1 MNNNLNLKDTNI
13 IEQIKN
19 SIKEDLSNI
28 KSNYK
33 NKIIVPLNLY
43 DLNEHL
49 IEFQN
54 YNNDKSNDITDLI
67 TIDYLFFFRTAIINS
82 NSLRILILQILR
94 NCIKINPLFTNKILD
109 AMIPILFCKYFEDLT
124 LPFEERYSYLKIG
137 QIWLKLSDAN
147 FPIIFLQ
154 SIALIAKS
162 DNIFKIGCIE
172 FLRMTS
178 IKRPDLVSTVGGFSI
193 MINSFID
200 QNLPKDLKNKII
212 VSIIYILN
220 TPNKRK
226 YFNGLGDFYKL
237 FSIFTKSDFS
247 SGSNIDANN
256 AKQIEEMMKENEKL
270 EAILNATVPIIVK
283 FLFTWPGYF
292 YIMRN
297 KLIINSFLV
306 PLNNDVNILIK
317 KAILNLFKLML
328 DKFISIYDNFNKIS
342 SEDRD
347 IFYINK
353 IYVAFIIQEFYSNNL
368 NDHFM
373 KFIEEVDSD
382 ELRNYAVKIFY
393 KFNIL
398 FAKILNIDLRS
409 SFSSNK
415 IEKLKWFEESEEE
428 INLPENERGI
438 SHIYH
443 NEHIIDYISSV
454 EKHKAPIQIKIMNI
468 LDTVFHHLECRD
480 TPFLT
485 PETISSEII
494 IAINSMMNL
503 DYIKKYDN
511 QYAIETAKEEI
522 YSKDDEYTQILK
534 NSKILEAKEFQQW
547 DWTQIDS
554 LLDIIEVKKE
564 LLTELNRQKIFKKL
578 LYAYSPS
585 KNLIVKMQWKVNN
598 FFYGAIGN
606 KLFKILS
613 FSQEGIEILDSPNED
628 TIFLK
633 ANSWIKDVMQCLDD
647 ILEKI
652 ENEENP
658 FHVNKINTTLSR
670 NIFIFIGIISNSK
683 YGDDYLNKQGFY
695 NLLNKFFVNK
705 VYKFDYLVT
714 LIIDNINFN
723 SRHTSNLV
731 QRILEAG
738 NSDIKRYLLNHIRCL
753 LVFGKEVILD
763 IKFLLNILSQDFQDV
778 DKKIVSIIYILLKK
792 GKISNTIFKE
802 KPILEK
808 ISQIDK
814 KLLYMLMRDEKIYFF
829 LLDIIKKEAENTN
842 IDKLVEEYEKV
853 MKSSLRDVFDLNEE
867 KNNKFYLTINLSEI
881 SDKYSYYYEYFW
893 IKQLPLNIV
902 VQKIEDNFKRVEF
915 QINNYL
921 EYNKNEN
928 IIKMVCKV
936 PEHQKIKIDNN
947 TGIQIVC
954 FLGRLSLNKNCNVI
968 NNASNFL
975 ALSYKDILKS
985 IVPYRNYKNIFLL
998 QKDGIN
1004 LILTKN
1010 DNSIIFYLDKIFF
1023 NIQILPN
1030 SIQGLKTPVN
1040 LVTELIN
1047 SEKSYGIIEQN
1058 KFIEKLLSYLD
1069 NNDPVYIDKN
1079 SNKIKSALYILSKI
1093 LINKNA
1099 KYLNDKYKI
1108 IEKMCTFFDKC
1119 DDYSMKGTLAYITS
1133 FIALNDNLNLS
1144 MINSRSLYFFNS
1156 IICYPKDS
1164 VPFDADL
1171 SLDYENDIIED
1182 EMNLIESEITLNP
1195 ISELI
1200 YDYSTNLINNI
1211 TFKQSVN
1218 YLQQC
1223 FLSGENKI
1231 LKDVNLYIKI
1241 FAILSIFK
1249 FKTEARKIIMNLF
1262 RKCIFSNTISIEA
1275 MSMLKNIDDNLFNA
1289 HQLE

>member
-1 MNNNLNLKDTNI
+1 MNNNLNLKDTNN
-13 IEQIKN
+13 IEQIEN
-19 SIKEDLSNI
+19 NIKEDLSNI
-28 KSNYK
+28 KSNYQK
-33 NKIIVPLNLY
+33 KIIVPLNLY
-43 DLNEHL
+43 DLNDHL
-49 IEFQN
+49 MEFLN
-54 YNNDKSNDITDLI
+54 YKTDKINNITDLI
-67 TIDYLFFFRTAIINS
+67 TIDYLFFFRTALINS

-124 LPFEERYSYLKIG
+124 LPFEERYYYLKIG

-154 SIALIAKS
+154 SIAIIAKS

-178 IKRPDLVSTVGGFSI
+178 ILRPDLVSTVGGFSI
-193 MINSFID
+193 LINSFID

-212 VSIIYILN
+212 VSIMYILN

-226 YFNGLGDFYKL
+226 YFNGLGDFYKI

-247 SGSNIDANN
+247 SGTNIDTNN
-256 AKQIEEMMKENEKL
+256 SKQLEEIMKENEKL
-270 EAILNATVPIIVK
+270 GTILNATVPIIVK

-317 KAILNLFKLML
+317 KAILNLFKQML
-328 DKFISIYDNFNKIS
+328 DKFINIYDNFNKIS

-347 IFYINK
+347 IYYINK
-353 IYVAFIIQEFYSNNL
+353 IYIAFIIQEFFSNNL

-382 ELRNYAVKIFY
+382 ELRNYALKIFY

-398 FAKILNIDLRS
+398 FAKILNNDLRS
-409 SFSSNK
+409 SFTNNK
-415 IEKLKWFEESEEE
+415 IEKLKWFEESDEE
-428 INLPENERGI
+428 INIPERELEKTNV
-438 SHIYH
+438 Y
-443 NEHIIDYISSV
+443 NNDHIIDYLSNF

-494 IAINSMMNL
+494 IAMNSMMNL

-522 YSKDDEYTQILK
+522 YSKDDEYIQIVK
-534 NSKILEAKEFQQW
+534 NSKILDLKECQQW

-585 KNLIVKMQWKVNN
+585 KNLIVKMPWKVNN

-613 FSQEGIEILDSPNED
+613 NNQEGIEILDSPNED

-647 ILEKI
+647 IHEKI

-658 FHVNKINTTLSR
+658 FHISKINNTLSR

-683 YGDDYLNKQGFY
+683 LGDDYLNKQGFY
-695 NLLNKFFVNK
+695 TLLNKFISVK
-705 VYKFDYLVT
+705 CYKFDYLLT
-714 LIIDNINFN
+714 LIIDNINLN
-723 SRHTSNLV
+723 SKHTSNWV
-731 QRILEAG
+731 QKILENG
-738 NSDIKRYLLNHIRCL
+738 NNDIKRYLLNQIRCL
-753 LVFGKEVILD
+753 LTFGKEVIID
-763 IKFLLNILSQDFQDV
+763 IKFLLNILSPDFQDI
-778 DKKIVSIIYILLKK
+778 DKKIVSIIYILIKK
-792 GKISNTIFKE
+792 GKVSYPIFKE
-802 KPILEK
+802 KSILEK
-808 ISQIDK
+808 ISQADK
-814 KLLYMLMRDEKIYFF
+814 KLLYILMRDEKIYSF
-829 LLDIIKKEAENTN
+829 LIDIIKKEAEKTD
-842 IDKLVEEYEKV
+842 ICKLVEEYEV
-853 MKSSLRDVFDLNEE
+853 IMKSSLKDIFDLSEE
-867 KNNKFYLTINLSEI
+867 RSKKFYLTINLSEI
-881 SDKYSYYYEYFW
+881 NDKYSYYYEYFW
-893 IKQLPLNIV
+893 IKQLPLNVV

-921 EYNKNEN
+921 EYNIDEN

-936 PEHQKIKIDNN
+936 PENQKISIDNN
-947 TGIQIVC
+947 TGIQIIC

-975 ALSYKDILKS
+975 ALSYKDILKN
-985 IVPYRNYKNIFLL
+985 IVPYRNIKNIFLL
-998 QKDGIN
+998 KKDGIN
-1004 LILTKN
+1004 IILTRPE
-1010 DNSIIFYLDKIFF
+1010 NSIVFYLDKIFF

-1040 LVTELIN
+1040 LITELIN
-1047 SEKSYGIIEQN
+1047 SEKGYEIIEQ
-1058 KFIEKLLSYLD
+1058 KEFIEKLLLYLD
-1069 NNDPVYIDKN
+1069 NVSPDYIDKN

-1099 KYLNDKYKI
+1099 KYLDDKYEI
-1108 IEKMCTFFDKC
+1108 IKKMCNFFDKC

-1133 FIALNDNLNLS
+1133 FIALNDKLNLD
-1144 MINSRSLYFFNS
+1144 MINSRSLYFSNTT
-1156 IICYPKDS
+1156 ICYPKDS
-1164 VPFDADL
+1164 ISFNADL
-1171 SLDYENDIIED
+1171 SIDYENKILED
-1182 EMNLIESEITLNP
+1182 EMNLIESEIILNENAE
-1195 ISELI
+1195 II
-1200 YDYSTNLINNI
+1200 YDYTTNLINNI
-1211 TFKQSVN
+1211 TSKESVD
-1218 YLQQC
+1218 YLQKC
-1223 FLSGENKI
+1223 FRNGENC

-1249 FKTEARKIIMNLF
+1249 FKKEARKIIMNLF
-1262 RKCIFSNTISIEA
+1262 HICIFSNEISLDA
-1275 MSMLKNIDDNLFNA
+1275 MSILKNIDDDLFNS